1 MISTSGRL
9 VLLHTSVKGKGT
21 ISISYLEYYTYKL
34 SKTSV
39 CFDINKILLHVK
51 NSSIRIS
58 LEDMPGTHYPKIS
71 YLLVIEGHAL
81 LVTKSLTS
89 RSRDIYWTL
98 SGVGWELERLF
109 QLEYEESISAQRNVH
124 FWCSISQIIFS
135 LQALHISLTWSWTT
149 I

>member
-34 SKTSV
+34 SKTLV

-51 NSSIRIS
+51 NNSIQIS
-58 LEDMPGTHYPKIS
+58 LEDMPGTNYPKIP
-71 YLLVIEGHAL
+71 YLLVIQGHAL

-89 RSRDIYWTL
+89 RTRDVY
-98 SGVGWELERLF
+98 
-109 QLEYEESISAQRNVH
+109 
-124 FWCSISQIIFS
+124 
-135 LQALHISLTWSWTT
+135 
-149 I
+149 